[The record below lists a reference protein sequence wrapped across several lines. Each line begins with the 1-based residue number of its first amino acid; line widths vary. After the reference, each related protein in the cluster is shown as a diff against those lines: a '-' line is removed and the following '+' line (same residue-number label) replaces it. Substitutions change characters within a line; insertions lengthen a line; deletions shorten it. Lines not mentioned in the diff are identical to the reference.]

1 MNDPCSN
8 SKACAAPSTAWRCC
22 AASTSR
28 SRRGG
33 ITGLIGPNGAGKTT
47 LFNVVS
53 GLVPPDAGS
62 IRFDGQEIAG
72 QVARCGEPRRA
83 GAHLPGGARL
93 SQALGV
99 PASHA
104 LWPRPAGRERC
115 GRRSSARARRA
126 SARRSWRSGRWET
139 ARFLRLDRLIDNPA
153 TALSGGQKKLLEIG
167 RALMAEP
174 RLVLLD
180 EPTAGVNPTLQ
191 NEIGERLLELPRR
204 GITVLLI
211 EHDMGFIAR
220 LCDPVIVMA
229 EGQVLTQG
237 TFDDV
242 RNDARVREAYLGTAA
257 RHEPARR
264 HRPARRLWRGRRDRE
279 GRGAARRAGRDRRAD
294 RPERRRQVDL
304 AEADRRACC
313 GRAPAISCWT
323 DRDIAGLGAPRRSA
337 GSASPSCRRS
347 ATSSAR

>member
-1 MNDPCSN
+1 VTVSPLLEI
-8 SKACAAPSTAWRCC
+8 KGVR
-22 AASTSR
+22 R
-28 SRRGG
+28 SFYGLEVLRGVDFAVEAGG

-53 GLVPPDAGS
+53 GLVPPDKGS
-62 IRFDGQEIAG
+62 ILFAGKEIAG
-72 QVARCGEPRRA
+72 RAPDVISRA
-83 GAHLPGGARL
+83 GLLRTFQIARGFPRL
-93 SQALGV
+93 SVFQHLMLYGRDQPGENLWQAIFGSR
-99 PASHA
+99 A
-104 LWPRPAGRERC
+104 
-115 GRRSSARARRA
+115 ARAREA
-126 SARRSWRSGRWET
+126 ELAEKALET

-191 NEIGERLLELPRR
+191 NEIGERLLELPKR

-220 LCDPVIVMA
+220 LCQPVIVMA

-242 RNDARVREAYLGTAA
+242 RSDARVREAYLG
-257 RHEPARR
+257 
-264 HRPARRLWRGRRDRE
+264 
-279 GRGAARRAGRDRRAD
+279 RRAA
-294 RPERRRQVDL
+294 
-304 AEADRRACC
+304 A
-313 GRAPAISCWT
+313 
-323 DRDIAGLGAPRRSA
+323 
-337 GSASPSCRRS
+337 
-347 ATSSAR
+347 